1 MEYTT
6 YLDMMDRIYRRYY
19 RQGYVAYAE
28 CYDLRDDLSSLLQS
42 AQQELTQRGEYKEL
56 FELSCKMLLTWW
68 ETDKDDSAGESQF
81 ICSDVIDAWDVVY
94 NANDQRMSHAQMFN
108 WIVAHLD
115 EAENYCADDYLYDYL
130 AGHFTE
136 PELTQR
142 KYDLY
147 QDRILA
153 AETCM
158 ESYYDVY
165 MSRRYRTYMLRL
177 LGDMGRPIDEIR
189 EYADTIQSQQSLE
202 ILADIELR
210 YGNTDRAIALYR
222 ELAAIEDQQGWTD
235 ENWHIR
241 LKDLFLEQ
249 GDNENYRLELDKALE
264 LNVGNRE
271 LWSELKNLYTP
282 DEWPAIRDDWFRR
295 IKPNDIRAYAWFA
308 AEDRYDL
315 IIDGLEHTLDTYAMQ
330 DYELVLKRQFP
341 DRCVAVLVTATR
353 NMAKESNCR
362 RHYHRIA
369 YMLSWIRKYDN
380 DIAAALANEFRQQ
393 YPRRTALRDELSG
406 F

>member
-1 MEYTT
+1 
-6 YLDMMDRIYRRYY
+6 
-19 RQGYVAYAE
+19 
-28 CYDLRDDLSSLLQS
+28 
-42 AQQELTQRGEYKEL
+42 
-56 FELSCKMLLTWW
+56 MLLTWW
-68 ETDKDDSAGESQF
+68 ETDKDDSASESQF

-94 NANDQRMSHAQMFN
+94 NANDQRMSHALMFN

-115 EAENYCADDYLYDYL
+115 AAENYCMDDCLYDYL

-136 PELTQR
+136 PELMQR

-158 ESYYDVY
+158 ESYYDVW

-189 EYADTIQSQQSLE
+189 AYADTIQSQQSLE

-222 ELAAIEDQQGWTD
+222 ELAAIEDQQGWAN

-264 LNVGNRE
+264 LNVGNCE
-271 LWSELKNLYTP
+271 LWPELKSLYAP
-282 DEWPAIRDDWFRR
+282 NEWPTIRADWFHR
-295 IKPNDIRAYAWFA
+295 IKPNDSRAYTWYA

-315 IIDGLEHTLDTYAMQ
+315 IMNGLERTLNTYALQ
-330 DYELVLKRQFP
+330 DYEPVLKRQFP
-341 DRCVAVLVTATR
+341 DRCLAVLVTATR
-353 NMAKESNCR
+353 KMVDESNCR
-362 RHYHRIA
+362 RHYRRIA

-380 DIAAALANEFRQQ
+380 DTAAALANEFRQR